1 VVAAATAATAAVT
14 LGGPAVISQAAESR
28 PAARISASTTIA
40 TSVGELD
47 AIALLR
53 DEQRAQRS
61 TQRAQLAAAAAAAEV
76 ARDQAARDA
85 ATAAAMAA
93 ERAARFAPA
102 PLVLPVSGYR
112 LTSMYGPRWGSF
124 HTGIDMAVPYGTAI
138 KAIGGGEVVSAAYDG
153 SFGRKI
159 VIRMADGTEIWY
171 CHQSRF
177 AVGLGPVE
185 AGQVIGYVGM
195 TGHTTGPHV
204 HIEVHPGG
212 GDAVDPRRWLADHGL
227 DV

>member
-1 VVAAATAATAAVT
+1 VV
-14 LGGPAVISQAAESR
+14 SRAAESH
-28 PAARISASTTIA
+28 PAARASTSSLGDI
-40 TSVGELD
+40 D
-47 AIALLR
+47 AIAQLR

-61 TQRAQLAAAAAAAEV
+61 TQREHLAAAAAAAAAEA
-76 ARDQAARDA
+76 ARAQAAKDA
-85 ATAAAMAA
+85 VTAAAMAA

-102 PLVLPVSGYR
+102 PLVLPVTGYR

-124 HTGIDMAVPYGTAI
+124 HTGLDMAVPYGTPI
-138 KAIGGGEVVSAAYDG
+138 RAIGGGEVVSAAYDG

-159 VIRMADGTEIWY
+159 VIRMEDGTEIWY

-185 AGQVIGYVGM
+185 TGQVIGYVGM

-212 GDAVDPRRWLADHGL
+212 GDDVNPRTWLADHGL
-227 DV
+227 TV